1 MVKLKYLAFA
11 AAALS
16 VASCVREPE
25 MGVVRQ
31 GNEVV
36 SDGADN
42 TDVIVPGWVRV
53 KLDSN
58 VDALN
63 IGTFTRGAVSTGNA
77 ALDEIASQLGATEV
91 RRVFKDGGRFSER
104 RRKFGLHLW
113 YDIKIDDNVSV
124 TRASNEL
131 ASVEGIE
138 HVEPVFKMYF
148 ADYTEGIPA
157 EYMYIP
163 STDQLPDR
171 TNMEEGELPFNDPEL
186 YRQWHYNN
194 DGVTTTGARRGADI
208 NLFEA
213 WEKFGAGDPSVVVAV
228 MDMGVQYDHPDLAAN
243 MWVNPNPGTEGE
255 DDYYNDMHGW
265 NFQSN
270 SPNISAGNHGT
281 HIAGTIAAVNNNG
294 IGVCGVAGGTGKG
307 DGARIMTCQIDSGTD
322 SAPFEDAFAYAADHG
337 AVIAS
342 CSWGSYSYNDSKM
355 TALDAALAYFTKN
368 AGWDD
373 VDNDGNNDIQTGPMA
388 GGMCFFATGNYNT
401 GGDQYVGV
409 INYPAYDERVIA
421 VTSMGP
427 DYTKA
432 TSAQYS
438 PETDIIAPGG
448 ASPAQTDD
456 QGVYSTTT
464 GSGYVFMSGTSMA
477 TPHVSGVAALIISNY
492 GGEGFTAED
501 CRKMLLASY
510 RDIGEWQDPEW
521 RNEIGVGLLD
531 ASLIDAYTKK
541 PADGPEVPS
550 DVKITPIPDGVTIS
564 CTVPADGNGES
575 AAWILITYN
584 IAGESAEKTTAR
596 AAFNMPVGSEYTTEL
611 TLNGATPYD
620 FSIVIED
627 RYGNASQPYE
637 ETVTTIEHTNRPPEV
652 DIPISDITIQ
662 RVGADYGRTVDL
674 IDSFGDPDIDEGF
687 GDNLTFAATT
697 ASSDIVKL
705 TVDGSTLHIEPVGI
719 GAAEVTVT
727 ATDRKEATVTDTF
740 NVFVI
745 YTDIPDVTIEGV
757 GVTNAKTIDM
767 ATYFYVKEGE
777 AYTYTVTSSDKSVV
791 SASERSNVLT
801 LTPLKA
807 GTATVNIRCKPGM
820 GAGFDTQFNV
830 EVKESSEGDDE
841 PSVEGGGALTVV
853 ANPVDNELGMSMEG
867 ATGNFTVKVYDSA
880 ARQVMLSNITFTDGA
895 GSMNVATLTPGIY
908 SLVLESNG
916 NRYNTTFVKR

>member
-1 MVKLKYLAFA
+1 MVKLKYLALA

-25 MGVVRQ
+25 VNPVRQ

-58 VDALN
+58 ADALN
-63 IGTFTRGAVSTGNA
+63 VGTFTRGAVSTGNA

-163 STDQLPDR
+163 STDQLPER
-171 TNMEEGELPFNDPEL
+171 PSMEGELPFNDPEL
-186 YRQWHYNN
+186 YKQWHYNN
-194 DGVTTTGARRGADI
+194 DGVTTNGARRGADI

-213 WEKFGAGDPSVVVAV
+213 WKKFGAGDPKVIVAV
-228 MDMGVQYDHPDLAAN
+228 LDMGVQYDHPDLAAN
-243 MWVNPNPGTEGE
+243 MWVNPNPGVKGE
-255 DDYYNDMHGW
+255 DDYYDDIHGW
-265 NFQSN
+265 NFNSD

-307 DGARIMTCQIDSGTD
+307 DGARIMTCQIEPGNEN
-322 SAPFEDAFAYAADHG
+322 APFEDAFAYAADHG

-342 CSWGSYSYNDSKM
+342 CSWGSYSYSDDKES
-355 TALDAALAYFTKN
+355 AVSAAIEYFTQN

-373 VDNDGNNDIQTGPMA
+373 VDNDGTNDVQTGPMA

-492 GGEGFTAED
+492 GGEGFTSED

-510 RDIGEWQDPEW
+510 RDIGEWQEPAW

-541 PADGPEVPS
+541 PAQGPEVPS
-550 DVKITPIPDGVTIS
+550 DLKITPIPDGVTVS

-584 IAGESAEKTTAR
+584 LTGASEKTTAR
-596 AAFNMPVGSEYTTEL
+596 AAFNMPVGSEYTTDI
-611 TLNGATPYD
+611 TLKGATSYD

-627 RYGNASQPYE
+627 RYGTASQPYE

-652 DIPISDITIQ
+652 YIPINDITIQ
-662 RVGADYGRTVDL
+662 RIGADYSRTVNLMSNFD
-674 IDSFGDPDIDEGF
+674 DPDLDGYE
-687 GDNLTFAATT
+687 DVLTFTAT
-697 ASSDIVKL
+697 ADNQNVVNL
-705 TVDGSTLHIEPVGI
+705 TVDGSTLYIEPIGI
-719 GAAEVTVT
+719 GAAAVTVE
-727 ATDRKEATVTDTF
+727 AKDSKDATVTDTF
-740 NVFVI
+740 NVSVI
-745 YTDIPDVTIEGV
+745 YTDMPDVTIEGI

-767 ATYFYVKEGE
+767 TQYFYAKEGE
-777 AYTYTVTSSDKSVV
+777 NNTYTVTSSDKSVV
-791 SASERSNVLT
+791 TATERSNVLT
-801 LTPLKA
+801 LTPLKE
-807 GTATVNIRCKPGM
+807 GTATVSIRCKPGM
-820 GAGFDTQFNV
+820 SVGFDVQFNV
-830 EVKESSEGDDE
+830 EVKKSSGGGDE
-841 PSVEGGGALTVV
+841 PGVAGGALTVV
-853 ANPVDNELGMSMEG
+853 TNPVDDELSLSMEG
-867 ATGNFTVKVYDSA
+867 AAGNFAMKVYDSA
-880 ARQVMLSNITFTDGA
+880 ARQVMSSDITFAEGT
-895 GSMNVATLTPGIY
+895 GSVNVANLVPGIY
-908 SLVLESNG
+908 SVVLESNG